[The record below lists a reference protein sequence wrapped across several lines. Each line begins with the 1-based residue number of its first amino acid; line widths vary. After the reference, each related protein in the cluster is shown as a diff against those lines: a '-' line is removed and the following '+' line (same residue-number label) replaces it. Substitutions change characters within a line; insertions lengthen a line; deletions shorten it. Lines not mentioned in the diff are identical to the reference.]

1 MKVSPEYRRFADP
14 DSLAHALIETVTRQ
28 LRSSL
33 AQGRSA
39 SLVVPGGRTPVP
51 FFRQL
56 SHAPLQWDRVYVTLT
71 DERWVDVNDA
81 ASNERLLR
89 EHLLQDAAAR
99 AQLLGLR
106 GAPNPQGAADAA
118 TAVSA
123 GATLAWQRLSI
134 IQRPFDVV
142 VLGMGEDGHF
152 ASLFPGDAASLGG
165 LDMTQPPA
173 CIAVRA
179 NVAPAQ
185 RVSLNL
191 SALLQTQQL
200 VLLVT
205 GERKWQLLQNEQVET
220 TSLHLPVHTLLAQ
233 RHTPVTV
240 YWCP

>member
-14 DSLAHALIETVTRQ
+14 DALAHALVETVTRQ

-39 SLVVPGGRTPVP
+39 SLVVPGGRTPLP

-56 SHAPLQWDRVYVTLT
+56 SQAPLQWDRVYVTLT
-71 DERWVDVNDA
+71 DERWVDVNDP

-99 AQLLGLR
+99 AQLVGLR
-106 GAPNPQGAADAA
+106 GAPATQGDAADP
-118 TAVSA
+118 TA
-123 GATLAWQRLSI
+123 GATQAWQRLAVV
-134 IQRPFDVV
+134 QRPFDVV

-152 ASLFPGDAASLGG
+152 ASLFPGDAASIAG
-165 LDMTQPPA
+165 LDMTQPPG
-173 CIAVRA
+173 CIAA
-179 NVAPAQ
+179 HASAAPAQ

-200 VLLVT
+200 LLLVT
-205 GERKWQLLQNEQVET
+205 GERKWQLLQHEQVET
-220 TSLHLPVHTLLAQ
+220 TSLHLPVHELLAQ

>member
-14 DSLAHALIETVTRQ
+14 DSLAHALVDTVTRQ
-28 LRSSL
+28 LRASL

-56 SHAPLQWDRVYVTLT
+56 SQSPLQWDRVYVTLT

-89 EHLLQDAAAR
+89 EHLLQNNAAR
-99 AQLLGLR
+99 AQLVGLR
-106 GAPNPQGAADAA
+106 GAPAIQGDAEA
-118 TAVSA
+118 SA
-123 GATLAWQRLSI
+123 GATQAWQRLAV

-152 ASLFPGDAASLGG
+152 ASLFPGDAASIGG
-165 LDMTQPPA
+165 LDMTQAPG
-173 CIAVRA
+173 CIAVHA
-179 NVAPAQ
+179 SAAPAQ

-205 GERKWQLLQNEQVET
+205 GERKWQLLQHEQVET
-220 TSLHLPVHTLLAQ
+220 TSLHLPVHELLAQ

>member
-1 MKVSPEYRRFADP
+1 MKVSPEYRRFADS
-14 DSLAHALIETVTRQ
+14 DSLAHALVDTVTRQ
-28 LRSSL
+28 LRASL
-33 AQGRSA
+33 ALGRSA

-56 SHAPLQWDRVYVTLT
+56 SQAPLQWDRVHITLT

-89 EHLLQDAAAR
+89 DYLLQDAAAR
-99 AQLLGLR
+99 AQLVGLR
-106 GAPNPQGAADAA
+106 GATATQDDAA
-118 TAVSA
+118 EPKE
-123 GATLAWQRLSI
+123 GAIQAWQRLAV

-152 ASLFPGDAASLGG
+152 ASLFPGDPASLGG
-165 LDMTQPPA
+165 LELTQPPG
-173 CIAVRA
+173 CIAVHA
-179 NVAPAQ
+179 SAAPAQ

-205 GERKWQLLQNEQVET
+205 GERKWQLLQHEQVT
-220 TSLHLPVHTLLAQ
+220 ATSLGLPVHQLLAQ